1 MAHGMV
7 VIRVYLDDHHQGVV
21 TCLYCRVKQPITA
34 SHANEHLRK
43 TFLHVQCRVCDRVCA
58 LRFDVRSH
66 SRITVALP
74 GQLLQL
80 NTRQT
85 LDTITVTSLS
95 VAGMGFLTTPQV
107 RCHPGERYDVVFCLN
122 DQARSLVFEEI
133 VIARI
138 EGQMVGAT
146 FCPQAS
152 YPHTLDLSLL
162 AAMSEPWRA

>member
-1 MAHGMV
+1 MAHGIV
-7 VIRVYLDDHHQGVV
+7 IIRVYLDDHHQGVV
-21 TCLYCRVKQPITA
+21 TCLYCRSKQPITV
-34 SHANEHLRK
+34 SHAHEHIRR
-43 TFLHVQCRVCDRVCA
+43 TAFHVQCRACHRVCA

-66 SRITVALP
+66 SRLTVALP
-74 GQLLQL
+74 GQLLQR

-95 VAGMGFLTTPQV
+95 VAGMGFLTTSQV

-122 DQARSLVFEEI
+122 DPARSLVFEDI
-133 VIARI
+133 VIAWS

-152 YPHTLDLSLL
+152 YPHALDLSLL
-162 AAMSEPWRA
+162 AARAEP